1 MQELACRY
9 MQVVAQST
17 VASRGSQEEV
27 QRSLFIEMT
36 EIALW
41 GNATDLSLLSHLSLE
56 DLQSLQGRDAIR
68 KSQRNIVDND
78 IDDIWAY
85 LQSSPSRVNRQVDLV
100 LDNAGFELFTDLLY
114 AAYLLDCR
122 IATSV
127 RLHMKR
133 FPWFVSDVIPTD
145 MDSLFEHLESVE
157 CFPDREYLDQLV
169 PRLRS
174 LFESG
179 AINATSDPFWTT
191 PYSFH
196 EMPLK
201 APALFDQLQSSYLV
215 IFKGDLNY
223 RKLTRDGLWPHTTSF
238 IEALGPLGQSK
249 MKILALR
256 TNKSDTCVGVES
268 QGKLDALNTEAPGG
282 AWVRNGRYAVISFNE
297 GHS

>member
-78 IDDIWAY
+78 IDDVWAY
-85 LQSSPSRVNRQVDLV
+85 LQSSPSQVDRQVDLV

-145 MDSLFEHLESVE
+145 MGSLFEHLESAE
-157 CFPDREYLDQLV
+157 CFPDREYLDRLV
-169 PRLRS
+169 SRLRS